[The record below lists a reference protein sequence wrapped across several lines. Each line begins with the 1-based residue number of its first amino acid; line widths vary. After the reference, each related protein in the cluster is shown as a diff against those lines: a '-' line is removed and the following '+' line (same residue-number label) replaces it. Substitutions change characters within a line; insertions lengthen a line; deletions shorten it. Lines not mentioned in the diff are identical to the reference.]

1 MAEKKIIQPFL
12 KHDEN
17 TQMDENIAELIHV
30 MGYEGYGLYWSIAEF
45 MHKNKSVRVGKE
57 YLVSGDTEKITKILN
72 DFDLFRIEDECYIS
86 DRILRDLKITE
97 EKSAKASESVE
108 TRWLLSTLNKAY
120 KDVFGFEVELSS
132 DEIQI
137 LKKYNKKIPDF
148 RAKLPDIIYTLKF
161 VKFDNDSS
169 FNAGI
174 NWLLE
179 KNNMRKL
186 LNGEWGKL
194 RKKPDGRKK
203 ETPKEPV
210 EVETFNID
218 DYKTK
223 EQAIEYIVS
232 HNNGSSRFMTPMQ
245 NELIAKFVINSHDIY
260 EWEQAHKKDNTNENE
275 HE

>member
-1 MAEKKIIQPFL
+1 MADKKLIQPFL

-17 TQMDENIAELIHV
+17 SQMDENIAELIHV

-45 MHKNKSVRVGKE
+45 MHKNKSVKVGKE

-72 DFDLFRIEDECYIS
+72 NFDLFRIEDECYVS

-97 EKSAKASESVE
+97 EKSAKASDSVE

-148 RAKLPDIIYTLKF
+148 RVKLPDIIYTLKF

-203 ETPKEPV
+203 TKSVEPI
-210 EVETFNID
+210 EIDTFNID

-223 EQAIEYIVS
+223 EQAIEYMIT
-232 HNNGSSRFMTPMQ
+232 HNDGSSRFMTPMQ
-245 NELIAKFVINSHDIY
+245 KELISKFDITAKDISEY
-260 EWEQAHKKDNTNENE
+260 EKGKQHEDE